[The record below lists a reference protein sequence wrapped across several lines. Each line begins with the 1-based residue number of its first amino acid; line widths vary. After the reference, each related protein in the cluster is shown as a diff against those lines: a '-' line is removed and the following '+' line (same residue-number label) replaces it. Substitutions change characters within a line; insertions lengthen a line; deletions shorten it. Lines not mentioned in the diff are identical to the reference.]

1 MHGDVLSGSDDTMTD
16 RDTFDI
22 DEIHGNGSSCA
33 DESASDLL
41 TIECVNGISNM
52 RRKPPSMVRSNIGKA
67 LRCLLCLLSGAFVF
81 ILREKLPML
90 LLTLLNGT
98 SLVISLFCFSI
109 LFFNRLRQHN
119 VALAITGGNEA
130 KRSRV
135 ENIAKLFN

>member
-1 MHGDVLSGSDDTMTD
+1 VNTLARDWALVLIHSSDRTVSLCMHGDVLSGSDDTMTD
-16 RDTFDI
+16 RDTLDI

-67 LRCLLCLLSGAFVF
+67 LRSLLCLISGSIVF

-90 LLTLLNGT
+90 LLTLKMG
-98 SLVISLFCFSI
+98 LV
-109 LFFNRLRQHN
+109 
-119 VALAITGGNEA
+119 
-130 KRSRV
+130 
-135 ENIAKLFN
+135 